1 MDEQQPRNAAA
12 GAVQQQHQ
20 KAEVK
25 TLAEQLTAAGLTRK
39 NHDYMMQLN
48 KQLRRQGINEEQV
61 KTWLTTTIEKIVT
74 AQKTG
79 QTATN
84 LLGTPTAY
92 AESLINPKKPAESR
106 TTSSNPWLLAIDNA
120 LMFLAIFT
128 IMFGVMGLMD
138 PKSANINGT
147 SGITAIIL
155 VSIVGGALFG
165 AITKLMAPA
174 KDPETGKRLGL
185 PVWLR
190 VILVLVGFMAWI
202 GIYGLTAVMNG
213 AYNPHLNGW
222 IYIVIAVIAFVGDMY
237 FRQKYNVVGGFM
249 GRPMP
254 RETK

>member
-25 TLAEQLTAAGLTRK
+25 TLADQLTAAGLTRK
-39 NHDYMMQLN
+39 NHDYVMQLN
-48 KQLRRQGINEEQV
+48 KQLRRQGANDDQV
-61 KTWLTTTIEKIVT
+61 KPWLTETIEKIVA
-74 AQKTG
+74 AQTTG

-92 AESLINPKKPAESR
+92 AQSLIHPQTTTESR
-106 TTSSNPWLLAIDNA
+106 VTSSNPWLLAIDNA
-120 LMFLAIFT
+120 LMFLAIFA
-128 IMFGVMGLMD
+128 IMFGVMSLID
-138 PKSANINGT
+138 PKSANLNGT

-165 AITKLMAPA
+165 VITKLMAPI

-185 PVWLR
+185 PIWVR

-237 FRQKYNVVGGFM
+237 FRRKYNVVGGFM

-254 RETK
+254 RENK